1 MHKNQDIEAK
11 HNVHHNAHVET
22 HGVIDKD
29 SRTSEDRELTQEIK
43 KQQNNSTK
51 KSSKQGRQE
60 KHYNEDNKNN
70 KGNKNTE
77 ETHKNERV
85 EALEKLVL
93 EKDKEIKELIDN
105 LKRLQA
111 EFENYKKRVK
121 KDTEALRNYERVE
134 LVKSLLPVLDSFE
147 LAIKNSRNLEH
158 FKKGVELIYAQL
170 HTILENI
177 GLREIK
183 TIGEKFNPEVH
194 EALLLEE
201 SDKEKGI
208 IIEELQKG
216 YTLNNIVLRTA
227 KVKVSK
233 GTNNSTTNKKTKTN

>member
-11 HNVHHNAHVET
+11 HNVHHNANVET
-22 HGVIDKD
+22 HGVIDKN

-43 KQQNNSTK
+43 KQQNNSAK
-51 KSSKQGRQE
+51 RSSKQGRQE
-60 KHYNEDNKNN
+60 KHYDEDNKNN
-70 KGNKNTE
+70 EGNKNTE

-85 EALEKLVL
+85 EALEKLIL

-121 KDTEALRNYERVE
+121 KDTEALKNYERVE

-233 GTNNSTTNKKTKTN
+233 GTNNSTKKQKLIKY